1 MIARRLSGASA
12 RAQRAGL
19 VLAGGALAALVL
31 WQVAGAQAGAAYQ
44 SAGEAGQ
51 ALRQAQAALV
61 EARTRGQTLEAQA
74 RAATAAADKTAR
86 EAAAIAAR
94 IQQSEAEIRMG
105 EARIALIDRE
115 RADLRARMAARQEP
129 VVRLTA
135 ALELMARRPLAFSL
149 MRADSLR
156 ETVYLRAVLE
166 TMLPQVRRSTA
177 PLRSA
182 IVRGR
187 ALQEQ
192 ARSEGQRLRASAVT
206 LAQRRTDLAA
216 LESRQRITSRA
227 ANGNA
232 SRENDHAL
240 ALAEQT
246 RDLAALMQ
254 QLGREGQMRD
264 LLAALPG
271 PVQRPDHPGAVLMVE
286 DADPLQREAQHLAWI
301 LPVAGRVTTGFGE
314 QGATGAAQGLTIAPV
329 PSAQI
334 VAPAAGRVAFA
345 GPYRGYGQ
353 IVIVEHDGGW
363 TSLITGMGR
372 IDVGVGDKVVQ
383 GSPLGIAAP
392 ARPQVTVEL
401 RKDGAPINPLGV
413 LHG

>member
-1 MIARRLSGASA
+1 MFRACGTPFLRRF
-12 RAQRAGL
+12 AGL
-19 VLAGGALAALVL
+19 FQNITFSAHHMVTASHGSGIA
-31 WQVAGAQAGAAYQ
+31 WFSQAPG
-44 SAGEAGQ
+44 
-51 ALRQAQAALV
+51 RQKQIH
-61 EARTRGQTLEAQA
+61 ARFFLG
-74 RAATAAADKTAR
+74 
-86 EAAAIAAR
+86 
-94 IQQSEAEIRMG
+94 
-105 EARIALIDRE
+105 
-115 RADLRARMAARQEP
+115 
-129 VVRLTA
+129 
-135 ALELMARRPLAFSL
+135 
-149 MRADSLR
+149 
-156 ETVYLRAVLE
+156 
-166 TMLPQVRRSTA
+166 
-177 PLRSA
+177 
-182 IVRGR
+182 
-187 ALQEQ
+187 
-192 ARSEGQRLRASAVT
+192 
-206 LAQRRTDLAA
+206 
-216 LESRQRITSRA
+216 
-227 ANGNA
+227 NGNA

-314 QGATGAAQGLTIAPV
+314 QGTTGAAQGLTIAPV

-334 VAPAAGRVAFA
+334 IAPAAGRVAFA